1 MLMGLFSWITGKAL
15 NYGCAGW
22 SDVCRSGVDL
32 FDHTWMVVACF
43 LAILAFTK
51 AKQIQA
57 VWNNVLQPMLTGGA
71 NSNNKGGNPS
81 LRGGA
86 KAKNE

>member
-1 MLMGLFSWITGKAL
+1 
-15 NYGCAGW
+15 
-22 SDVCRSGVDL
+22 
-32 FDHTWMVVACF
+32 MVVACF